1 MNIYGGR
8 ELAAAFRQV
17 RANTIRVAEDIPED
31 QYGFRAAADTR
42 SIGQLLAHVAVAP
55 GFQLHVHSNWI
66 EDMTKVNFPQL
77 MQTFA
82 AEENR
87 PSTKAETIA
96 FLTSEGERFSSYLEG
111 LPDEFLGQSVT
122 MPPGADPASRS
133 RIAMLM
139 SAKEHEMHHRGQLM
153 LLQRLIGVTPHL
165 TRESQARMARAPQ
178 PAAPAAS
185 R

>member
-8 ELAAAFRQV
+8 ALAAAFRQV
-17 RANTIRVAEDIPED
+17 RANTIRIAEDIPED
-31 QYGFRAAADTR
+31 HYGFRAAAETR
-42 SIGQLLAHVAVAP
+42 SIGQLLAHIAVGP
-55 GFQLHVHSNWI
+55 GFQLHVHSNRI
-66 EDMTKVNFPQL
+66 ADMTTVNFPQL
-77 MQTFA
+77 MQTLA

-87 PSTKAETIA
+87 PRTKAETLA
-96 FLTSEGERFSSYLEG
+96 FLTSEGERFASYLEG
-111 LPDEFLGQSVT
+111 VSDEFLGESVA
-122 MPPGADPASRS
+122 MPPGADPSSRS

-165 TRESQARMARAPQ
+165 TRESQARMARAQQAATP
-178 PAAPAAS
+178 APA